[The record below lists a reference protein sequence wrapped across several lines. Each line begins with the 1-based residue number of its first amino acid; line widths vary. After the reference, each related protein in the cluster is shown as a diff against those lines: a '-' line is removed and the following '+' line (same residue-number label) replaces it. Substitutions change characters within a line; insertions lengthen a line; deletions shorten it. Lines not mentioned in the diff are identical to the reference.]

1 MHIPSSAVCWWFQ
14 SMDRARRIRGATMD
28 QMGYGP
34 IESPYQTRL
43 TQPGMRLRFY
53 GGAASSQQIALII
66 PAPIKRHYIWDMAPE
81 CSVVQRA
88 LAAGMQVYLIE
99 WTTPETAQAEFGLAD
114 YGYRLIDE
122 CVNMILS
129 TTPHGRI
136 FLLSHSLG
144 GVLAASY
151 AALRPE
157 RVSGMVMIE
166 SPMHFAEANGSFAP
180 LAAFGPPAHSIVEVF
195 DNVPG
200 SVLSMTSVA
209 ASPATFLAERYAD
222 FVASLESDDLIRRH
236 LQVQRWTLD
245 EAPMSGRLFEEV
257 AELLYRED
265 RFMRGSLVV
274 NGRSLGP
281 ADIVAP
287 FLAVYDPRSLII
299 PPASITLFQAATAS
313 SNKRLLPYH
322 GDKGVAL
329 AHVGALVG
337 DNAHRQIWPEIFR
350 WINEVCAD
358 EAVATRH

>member
-1 MHIPSSAVCWWFQ
+1 MQFPSSAVCWWFQ
-14 SMDRARRIRGATMD
+14 SMDHARRMRGASMD

-34 IESPYQTRL
+34 IESPCQTRL
-43 TQPGMRLRFY
+43 TRPGMRLRFY
-53 GGAASSQQIALII
+53 GGTKSSDKIALII

-88 LAAGMQVYLIE
+88 LDAGMQVYLVE
-99 WTTPETAQAEFGLAD
+99 WTAPETAQAEFGLSD

-122 CVNMILS
+122 CTNAILS
-129 TTPHGRI
+129 ATPHGRI

-151 AALRPE
+151 AALRPG
-157 RVSGMVMIE
+157 RVSGMALIE
-166 SPMHFAEANGSFAP
+166 SPLHFAEANGSFAP
-180 LAAFGPPAHSIVEVF
+180 LAAFGPPARRIVEAF

-222 FVASLESDDLIRRH
+222 FVASLESDELIRRH

-257 AELLYRED
+257 VEQLYRED
-265 RFMRGSLVV
+265 RFMRGTLVV

-281 ADIVAP
+281 ANIVAP

-313 SNKRLLPYH
+313 GNKRLLPYH

-337 DNAHRQIWPEIFR
+337 NNAHRQIWPEIFR
-350 WINEVCAD
+350 WIDEACAD
-358 EAVATRH
+358 KAAATPH